1 MTDLLILIVAAFAG
15 GVLNT
20 IAGGGTF
27 LTFPALVF
35 VGVPPVMANATAT
48 FMALPGY
55 LAGAAGFSS
64 EMKSWGKRSMIRL
77 TIIAALGGGA
87 GAILLSISSNEAFS
101 TFVPFLL
108 LAATLIFTYGDRIRK
123 WAASYSRDVKPEGA
137 LGIFL
142 VALYGGYFNGGL
154 GIVFLALFTMWGM
167 TNIHLMNGLKLWAS
181 GTIAVIS
188 FFVFAKSGLL
198 DWEKALIMMVAG
210 TAGGYLGA
218 PLARSLPIKRV
229 KQFITLVG
237 FVMTAV
243 FFVRLVY

>member
-1 MTDLLILIVAAFAG
+1 MTDYLILIVAAFAG

-55 LAGAAGFSS
+55 LAGAAGFRG

-77 TIIAALGGGA
+77 TIVATIGGGS

-108 LAATLIFTYGDRIRK
+108 LAATLIFTYGDRIRA
-123 WAASYSRDVKPEGA
+123 WAASHSRDVKPEGA
-137 LGIFL
+137 VGIFL

-167 TNIHLMNGLKLWAS
+167 SNIHLMNGLKLWAS

-198 DWEKALIMMVAG
+198 DWEKALIMMAAG
-210 TAGGYLGA
+210 TVGGYLGA
-218 PLARSLPIKRV
+218 PLARALPIHRV
-229 KQFITLVG
+229 KQFISLVG

-243 FFVRLVY
+243 FFARLVL

>member
-1 MTDLLILIVAAFAG
+1 MTDLLILVVAAFAG
-15 GVLNT
+15 GILNT

-48 FMALPGY
+48 FVALPGY
-55 LAGAAGFSS
+55 LAGSAGFAS
-64 EMKSWGKRSMIRL
+64 ELKAWGKGSMIRL
-77 TIIAALGGGA
+77 TVFAALGGGT

-101 TFVPFLL
+101 VFVPFLL
-108 LAATLIFTYGDRIRK
+108 LAATLIFTYGDRLRD
-123 WAASYSRDVKPEGA
+123 WAASHSRDVKPEGA
-137 LGIFL
+137 FGIFL

-167 TNIHLMNGLKLWAS
+167 SNIHLMNGLKLWAS
-181 GTIAVIS
+181 AVIAVVS
-188 FFVFAKSGLL
+188 FFVFAKNGLL

-218 PLARSLPIKRV
+218 PLARSLPIQRV
-229 KQFITLVG
+229 KQFISLVG
-237 FVMTAV
+237 FTMTAI
-243 FFVRLVY
+243 FFVRLVA

>member
-1 MTDLLILIVAAFAG
+1 VSDILILVVAAFAG
-15 GVLNT
+15 GILNT

-55 LAGAAGFSS
+55 LAGAAGFSG
-64 EMKSWGKRSMIRL
+64 EMKAWGKRSMIRL
-77 TIIAALGGGA
+77 TIIAAIGGCA
-87 GAILLSISSNEAFS
+87 GAILLSVSSNEAFS

-108 LAATLIFTYGDRIRK
+108 LAATLIFTFGDRIRS

-137 LGIFL
+137 FGIFV

-218 PLARSLPIKRV
+218 PLARSLPINRV
-229 KQFITLVG
+229 KQFISLVG
-237 FVMTAV
+237 FTMTVV

>member
-1 MTDLLILIVAAFAG
+1 MSDLIILIVAAFAG

-55 LAGAAGFSS
+55 IAGTAGFST
-64 EMKSWGKRSMIRL
+64 ELKSWGKDQMIRL
-77 TIIAALGGGA
+77 TIIATIGGAA

-101 TFVPFLL
+101 IFVPFLL
-108 LAATLIFTYGDRIRK
+108 LAATLIFTFGDRIRA
-123 WAASYSRDVKPEGA
+123 WAASHSRDVKPEGA
-137 LGIFL
+137 VGIFL

-181 GTIAVIS
+181 STIAIIS

-210 TAGGYLGA
+210 TVGGFLGA
-218 PLARSLPIKRV
+218 PLARALPINRV
-229 KQFITLVG
+229 KQFISLVG
-237 FVMTAV
+237 FVMTAI
-243 FFVRLVY
+243 FAIKLLV